1 MAHRLYNGISL
12 FLFEKTCLLQFGKEF
27 KARTK
32 EPLHLTYTELL
43 DEASEDD
50 NFIYWC
56 SCYVFP
62 S

>member
-12 FLFEKTCLLQFGKEF
+12 FFFDKTCLLQFGKEF

-43 DEASEDD
+43 DEAIEDD
-50 NFIYWC
+50 NFIYWWN
-56 SCYVFP
+56 SHLLG
-62 S
+62 